1 MRSPGVMGDNSTSS
15 RIFQELAEIAKGGI
29 FSTDHRQQINFWLKQ
44 YNYDFTE
51 DVIADFLKVV
61 SLELTIAK
69 GAGEPEQLVYE
80 SVLPPPSELLPKT
93 DHHTARI
100 IREIISLKD
109 TILLEETLR
118 ILDRQNKLLPP
129 WALPYILDFCQSEH
143 HLHKLLD
150 KTMGMRGDWLSGQ
163 KQEWKWWLS
172 VRDPKPDHFEATN
185 LLSWIHFY
193 KDSGIDLLPSVKKL
207 STKKRI
213 HLFSQLIRDPHDT
226 YESIARTYLK
236 SQSASERSHAY
247 TLLIRLD
254 TAEHHEMAMY
264 ILKICRDNIQLKSE
278 QIKFSKIADKQAA
291 VLSTIVNNPA
301 IFEDYL
307 KDSSHRL
314 MCLFPPQTLFQHIDI
329 PVKNI
334 CHHLINT
341 TSLLSL
347 YQITICSASHQDA
360 APTWIESL
368 CLDWIN
374 FYPEQNTTKINMT
387 PLWQSLSYELYQKII
402 EILLRDS
409 SEYFIEKLTLISAKV
424 DHYIRKDLSNQL
436 VEKLFNLPGKRINRR
451 DNENL
456 CHLFTKLQYS
466 LDPRVNNS
474 VNSNWIEPYDRQD
487 QLYTVL
493 LQFKNKIRMRSE
505 LLTAILNSK
514 I

>member
-29 FSTDHRQQINFWLKQ
+29 FSGDHRQQINFWLKQ

-61 SLELTIAK
+61 SLELTVGK
-69 GAGEPEQLVYE
+69 GAGEPEQLVPE
-80 SVLPPPSELLPKT
+80 SVLPPPAELLPMT

-100 IREIISLKD
+100 IQEIISLRD
-109 TILLEETLR
+109 TVLLEEALR
-118 ILDRQNKLLPP
+118 ILERQNKLLPP
-129 WALPYILDFCQSEH
+129 WTLPYILDYCQSEH
-143 HLHKLLD
+143 RLHKLLD
-150 KTMGMRGDWLSGQ
+150 KTMGMRGDWLAGQ
-163 KQEWKWWLS
+163 RQEWNWWLS
-172 VRDPKPDHFEATN
+172 VRDPKPGHPDATN
-185 LLSWIHFY
+185 LLNWIYFH
-193 KDSGIDLLPSVKKL
+193 KDSGVDLLPAVKKL

-213 HLFSQLIRDPHDT
+213 HLFSQLIREPRDS
-226 YESIARTYLK
+226 YESIARAYLN

-247 TLLIRLD
+247 TLLIRLN
-254 TAEHHEMAMY
+254 TVEHHEITDY
-264 ILKICRDNIQLKSE
+264 ILKICRDTIQSKSD

-291 VLSTIVNNPA
+291 VLSSKLNDPA

-307 KDSSHRL
+307 KESVHRL
-314 MCLFPPQTLFQHIDI
+314 MSLFTPQTLFQHINI

-334 CHHLINT
+334 CHDLIST
-341 TSLLSL
+341 TTLLGL
-347 YQITICSASHQDA
+347 YQITVCSASHRVA
-360 APTWIESL
+360 APKWIESL

-374 FYPEQNTTKINMT
+374 FYPEHNTTKINMT

-402 EILLRDS
+402 EILIRDT
-409 SEYFIEKLTLISAKV
+409 SEYFIEKMTLISTNVA
-424 DHYIRKDLSNQL
+424 HYIRKDLSNQL
-436 VEKLFNLPGKRINRR
+436 VEKLFNLLARRINRR

-487 QLYTVL
+487 KLYTIL